1 MARRRNTGSFHQN
14 QHEGYEG
21 SNQQSWAEL
30 LEEGHV
36 CALCVQMLRGV
47 IEHDMNQSTLNA
59 LMSFPQQLEYFY
71 EAIPAG
77 YKHWAPLSWDGIP
90 SENFTAIEQ
99 ICHVRDVELDG
110 YHVRF
115 QRALHEANPT
125 LESLEG
131 YILARKRDY
140 ANANAADVFAA
151 NVDRKRPMSAD
162 HCFNPNVALAWRSR
176 IAIWDEM
183 IEFN

>member
-1 MARRRNTGSFHQN
+1 
-14 QHEGYEG
+14 
-21 SNQQSWAEL
+21 
-30 LEEGHV
+30 
-36 CALCVQMLRGV
+36 MLRGV

-115 QRALHEANPT
+115 QRALHETNPT

-151 NVDRKRPMSAD
+151 FRNGRNKTIELLSELTPEQYKRTAMFEGYGLLTVQS
-162 HCFNPNVALAWRSR
+162 LAHYLCSHDQQHLAGLQWLLGK
-176 IAIWDEM
+176 
-183 IEFN
+183 IEASHIQS